1 MTGML
6 VASAF
11 ACVFADALM
20 SATSG
25 AEVLPACTLWEC
37 GVPTVRFTLQPQ
49 ALGALRLRGAA

>member
-25 AEVLPACTLWEC
+25 AEVLAACTIDSDAQ
-37 GVPTVRFTLQPQ
+37 TT
-49 ALGALRLRGAA
+49 AGAPEAS